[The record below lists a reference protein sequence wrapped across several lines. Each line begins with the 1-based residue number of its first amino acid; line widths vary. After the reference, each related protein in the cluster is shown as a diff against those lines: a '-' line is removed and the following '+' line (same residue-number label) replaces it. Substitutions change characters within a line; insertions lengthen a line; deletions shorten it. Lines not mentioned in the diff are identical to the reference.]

1 MNEPD
6 LSKLLRQWHNIE
18 PRGNFEANVLRRIR
32 LEGRAP
38 SRPFW
43 LWQPAISVATAV
55 IVAMAIGTW
64 TGLHTRKESTGFLA
78 GDTLTG
84 RYLELTSGDH
94 R

>member
-6 LSKLLRQWHNIE
+6 LSKLLRQWRDIE

-38 SRPFW
+38 SQPFW
-43 LWQPAISVATAV
+43 LWQPAFSVAAAV

-64 TGLHTRKESTGFLA
+64 TGLHTRSEATGFLA
-78 GDTLTG
+78 SDTLTG
-84 RYLELTSGDH
+84 RYMELAH